1 MVERA
6 KVFVTRRL
14 PEAGM
19 ARMHEAAEV
28 EIWPDELPPPYAV
41 LQEKVQTVQGL
52 VTLVTDPVDA
62 ALLAAGRG
70 SLKVVSQM
78 AGGVD
83 NIDLA
88 AATANGIPVGHTP
101 GVVTGATAD
110 FTFAL
115 LLGAARRI
123 VEGADYVRA
132 GKWKTWGP
140 TLLMGQDVYGA
151 ALGIVGFGRIGQA
164 VAKRAMAFGMRI
176 MYYDP
181 TAGPDEGAPF
191 GAVPVSLARL
201 LSEADFVSLHVPLT
215 AQTRHMIG
223 AAELAQ
229 MKPNAILIN
238 VARGAVVD
246 SQALYHALRA
256 GTINYAALDVT
267 EPEPIPADHPLLT
280 LPNCL
285 IMPHMASSTVVT
297 RMRMAMMAAE
307 NLIAGL
313 RGERLPQCAN
323 PEVYGR

>member
-6 KVFVTRRL
+6 KVFVTRQL

-19 ARMHEAAEV
+19 ARMHEFADV
-28 EIWPDELPPPYAV
+28 EMWPEELPPPYDV
-41 LQEKVQTVQGL
+41 LREKAQAFQGL

-62 ALLAAGRG
+62 ALLKAGRG

-78 AGGVD
+78 AVGVD
-83 NIDLA
+83 NIDLV

-115 LLGAARRI
+115 MLGAARRI
-123 VEGADYVRA
+123 VEGAEYVRA
-132 GKWKTWGP
+132 GRWRTWGP

-181 TAGPDEGAPF
+181 TADPDEGAPF

-223 AAELAQ
+223 TTELAQ

-238 VARGAVVD
+238 VARGPVVD
-246 SQALYHALRA
+246 QKALYHALRD

-267 EPEPIPADHPLLT
+267 DPEPLPMDDPLLT

-285 IMPHMASSTVVT
+285 IVPHTASSTVAT
-297 RMRMAMMAAE
+297 RTRMAMMAAE

-313 RGERLPQCAN
+313 RGERLPHCAN
-323 PEVYGR
+323 PDVYGR